1 MLDSPESRLATS
13 CQGVA
18 GFDLLGLAM
27 VGLAVVP
34 LEGAVARLEETEER
48 QLLDLAVGNRR
59 FDLTF
64 LASMV

>member
-1 MLDSPESRLATS
+1 
-13 CQGVA
+13 
-18 GFDLLGLAM
+18 M

-34 LEGAVARLEETEER
+34 LEGTVVPLEETEER